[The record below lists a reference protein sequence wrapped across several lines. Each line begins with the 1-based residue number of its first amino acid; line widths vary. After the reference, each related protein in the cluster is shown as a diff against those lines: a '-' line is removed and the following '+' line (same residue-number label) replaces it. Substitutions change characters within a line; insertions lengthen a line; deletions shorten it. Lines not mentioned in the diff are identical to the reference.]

1 MAIKEY
7 SRVCGMS
14 LDSVTF
20 YASESITVS
29 RTNASRDTMKLS
41 SDKPKLLL
49 KLLLHNF
56 SLMNVIIMNKDAASG
71 KRFFTR
77 PEENY
82 IRKKLLVSKE
92 ELHTSYLCHY
102 N

>member
-7 SRVCGMS
+7 RRACGMS
-14 LDSVTF
+14 LDSVTV

-29 RTNASRDTMKLS
+29 GTNASRDTMKLS
-41 SDKPKLLL
+41 SDMPKLLL
-49 KLLLHNF
+49 TLLLHNF

-71 KRFFTR
+71 KILFTR

-82 IRKKLLVSKE
+82 IRKK
-92 ELHTSYLCHY
+92 Y
-102 N
+102 